1 MNVDWTFLA
10 RDLAAHLAAAADI
23 EIAERT
29 LRDAQRD
36 AAGLTAPADFWR
48 RVASEYER
56 QARGRGVETKAD
68 ITATLRRLGSS
79 L

>member
-10 RDLAAHLAAAADI
+10 RDLAAHLAAAAD
-23 EIAERT
+23 AEMAGRT

-36 AAGLTAPADFWR
+36 AAGLGAPADFWP

-56 QARGRGVETKAD
+56 QARSRGLEVKAD
-68 ITATLRRLGSS
+68 ITATLRRLGSG